1 MKEINRK
8 TKQVLDRM
16 GTYLF
21 ERHLHED
28 IDMHWHEFYELEY
41 ITAGTG
47 TVYIND
53 TAYPLR
59 PNTLLFLSPVDFEQ
73 IHVETELS
81 IINLAF
87 SNELIMPKILAWLS
101 KGVVIYDYPA
111 TLFDLLVHEE
121 QQQDGWYYHKYVQ
134 LVNSI
139 LIDVVRSATD
149 SKPAVDSSPI
159 LVALH
164 YMNLNFKDP
173 ITLDQVSR
181 HVGLSP
187 NYFSALFAQ
196 KMHTNFKSYLT
207 DLRLNYAAKMLVI
220 SKFSTAEICY
230 ASGFNDFSNFSR
242 AFKKKFEL
250 SPSEYRIA
258 NKNMYT

>member
-8 TKQVLDRM
+8 TKQALDRM
-16 GTYLF
+16 GTYLL
-21 ERHLHED
+21 ERRLQED
-28 IDMHWHEFYELEY
+28 VDMHWHEFYELEY

-53 TAYPLR
+53 TIYPLR

-87 SNELIMPKILAWLS
+87 SNELIVPKILGHLS

-111 TLFDLLVHEE
+111 TLFELLVQEE
-121 QQQDGWYYHKYVQ
+121 QQDEWYYHKYVQ
-134 LVNSI
+134 LVNSV
-139 LIDVVRSATD
+139 LIDVVRNTTD
-149 SKPAVDSSPI
+149 SKPAVQSSPI
-159 LVALH
+159 MVALH

-187 NYFSALFAQ
+187 NYFSALFAE
-196 KMHTNFKSYLT
+196 KMHTNFKRYLT
-207 DLRLNYAAKMLVI
+207 ELRLNYAAKMLVI
-220 SKFSTAEICY
+220 SKISTAEICY

-242 AFKKKFEL
+242 AFKKKFGH

-258 NKNMYT
+258 HKNMYT